1 MAICHSFGIGETKT
15 YSPGFGL
22 GEFQGVFCFRY
33 EAFRGNSGI
42 SVGDGVGDGVLN
54 SNHRGTGQ
62 GKMSWDLREQV
73 SRVPHGIPTFERQS
87 ARKMVNR
94 NLDF

>member
-1 MAICHSFGIGETKT
+1 MAICHSSGIGETKT
-15 YSPGFGL
+15 YFPGFGL

-54 SNHRGTGQ
+54 PNHRGKGQ

-73 SRVPHGIPTFERQS
+73 SRVPHGIPTLLMFTDTRQI
-87 ARKMVNR
+87 N
-94 NLDF
+94 